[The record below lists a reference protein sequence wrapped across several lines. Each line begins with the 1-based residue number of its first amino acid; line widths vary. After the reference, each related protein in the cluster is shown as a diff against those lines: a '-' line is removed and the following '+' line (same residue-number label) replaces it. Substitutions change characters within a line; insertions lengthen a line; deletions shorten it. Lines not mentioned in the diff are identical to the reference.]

1 MRSATGSGWQV
12 SSRIL
17 AGVLGS
23 YAFTWGF
30 VAFGSACLLRAGLEF
45 HGATDLASMLGFLVY
60 LAAFCFAFIAARLK
74 RVWILLAGGGVV
86 MTIAGWWL
94 SRALG

>member
-1 MRSATGSGWQV
+1 MRQALASGWQIG
-12 SSRIL
+12 SRIL

-30 VAFGSACLLRAGLEF
+30 VALASAGLLRAGLEF
-45 HGATDLASMLGFLVY
+45 HEATDLASMLGFLVY
-60 LAAFCFAFIAARLK
+60 LAALCFAFIAASLK
-74 RVWILLAGGGVV
+74 RVWVVLAGAGAV
-86 MTIAGWWL
+86 MTFAGWWL

>member
-1 MRSATGSGWQV
+1 MRLALGSGWQI

-30 VAFGSACLLRAGLEF
+30 IAFGSAGLLRVGLEF
-45 HGATDLASMLGFLVY
+45 HEATDLASMLGFLVY
-60 LAAFCFAFIAARLK
+60 LTALCFAFIAASLK
-74 RVWILLAGGGVV
+74 RVWIVLAGGGAA

-94 SRALG
+94 SRALS